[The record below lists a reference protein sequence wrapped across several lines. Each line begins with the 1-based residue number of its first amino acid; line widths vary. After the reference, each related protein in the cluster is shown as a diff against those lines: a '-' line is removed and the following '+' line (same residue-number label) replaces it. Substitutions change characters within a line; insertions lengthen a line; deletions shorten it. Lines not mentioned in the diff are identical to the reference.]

1 MPLRSQQLG
10 SEESWCC
17 NSLATRWSLSQYW
30 TTRVSEIRDRTIPL
44 GRDQSVGR
52 IGSHTTRTRIDS
64 ECVWFSNCSIA
75 DAPRK
80 QVGQVG
86 DSSSTNRASSPAPL
100 KSCLNWSRL
109 FCVSD
114 VSGC

>member
-1 MPLRSQQLG
+1 MPLRRQQLG
-10 SEESWCC
+10 SEESWWRKA
-17 NSLATRWSLSQYW
+17 SATRWSLSQYW
-30 TTRVSEIRDRTIPL
+30 ITRGSEILDCTIPL

-52 IGSHTTRTRIDS
+52 IGSHTMRTRIGS
-64 ECVWFSNCSIA
+64 ECVSLSKCSIA

-86 DSSSTNRASSPAPL
+86 DKSSTNRASSPAPL

-109 FCVSD
+109 LRVSD
-114 VSGC
+114 RSGG